1 MISTKLNRNHAVT
14 GVQALIL
21 PCLSRS
27 ELDRRDG
34 AVQWV
39 TVEDMIGHVHRSC
52 GCLEPASS
60 ELRSEPW
67 IVAQMART
75 VLGDRSRVPW
85 SQLASDYRLI
95 RDAIAG
101 VVPGF
106 TDFNRRVLEPGGMYL
121 PNPARERQF
130 NLPGDRARFTVQPL
144 DQEPLATGQF
154 LLTTVR
160 SHDQFNTAV
169 FALNDRYR
177 GIRGERRAILM
188 NPQDMQQLGFVAGQ
202 PVDLVGVETDRP
214 RLARLFHAIPY
225 NIPRGCAAAYFPE
238 ANLIVPIGHT
248 DQESCTPA
256 SKAVPVI
263 IRPAGAAD

>member
-1 MISTKLNRNHAVT
+1 
-14 GVQALIL
+14 
-21 PCLSRS
+21 
-27 ELDRRDG
+27 
-34 AVQWV
+34 
-39 TVEDMIGHVHRSC
+39 
-52 GCLEPASS
+52 
-60 ELRSEPW
+60 
-67 IVAQMART
+67 MART

-130 NLPGDRARFTVQPL
+130 NLPGGRARFTVQTLEEKPI
-144 DQEPLATGQF
+144 PTGQF

-160 SHDQFNTAV
+160 SHDQFNTSV

-177 GIRGERRAILM
+177 GIRSERRVILM
-188 NPQDMQQLGFVAGQ
+188 NPQDMQQIGFVAGQ
-202 PVDLVGVETDRP
+202 PVDLAGVETDRP

-248 DQESCTPA
+248 DTESCTPA
-256 SKAVPVI
+256 SKGVPVI
-263 IRPAGAAD
+263 IRPAGAAG

>member
-1 MISTKLNRNHAVT
+1 
-14 GVQALIL
+14 
-21 PCLSRS
+21 
-27 ELDRRDG
+27 
-34 AVQWV
+34 
-39 TVEDMIGHVHRSC
+39 MIGHVHRTC
-52 GCLEPASS
+52 GCLEPAGP

-67 IVAQMART
+67 IIAEMART

-85 SQLASDYRLI
+85 SQLVSDYRLI

-106 TDFNRRVLEPGGMYL
+106 ADFNRRVLEPEGMYL

-130 NLPGDRARFTVQPL
+130 NLPGGRARFTVQTL
-144 DQEPLATGQF
+144 DEKPLATGQF

-169 FALNDRYR
+169 FGLNDRYR
-177 GIRGERRAILM
+177 GIHGERRVVLM

-202 PVDLVGVETDRP
+202 PVDLASAETDRP
-214 RLARLFHAIPY
+214 RSARLFHVIPY

-238 ANLIVPIGHT
+238 ANVIIPIGHT
-248 DQESCTPA
+248 ERESCTPA
-256 SKAVPVI
+256 SKGVPVI
-263 IRPAGAAD
+263 IRPAGAAH